1 MEGLRHPWFA
11 FFTTETLVLKL
22 PRLWVK
28 ILIKDHIYQ
37 RFIFLKQE
45 ITSHWCNQKL
55 IFMIKEHT
63 FHSWKIFRMHHKL
76 IVAAINLTVNHSV
89 KRFMNLNN
97 NSSQFIPKQRVPRRI
112 SHSVIGLLHGK
123 RKCCEEK
130 GRQSVSN
137 LLIGTETKMI
147 AKKFNQDNPLTEH

>member
-1 MEGLRHPWFA
+1 MKNIQDASQAHCC
-11 FFTTETLVLKL
+11 
-22 PRLWVK
+22 
-28 ILIKDHIYQ
+28 
-37 RFIFLKQE
+37 
-45 ITSHWCNQKL
+45 CNKSDCQPQC
-55 IFMIKEHT
+55 E
-63 FHSWKIFRMHHKL
+63 
-76 IVAAINLTVNHSV
+76 
-89 KRFMNLNN
+89 RFMNLNN

-147 AKKFNQDNPLTEH
+147 AKKFNQDNPLTGH